1 MCNKQNGN
9 TLIDTEDRPTSVR
22 GEGVWG
28 LSDKGDW
35 IKQTKTNKQT
45 NKTKPMDTDD
55 SMVITGGKGGIW
67 GGRRD

>member
-9 TLIDTEDRPTSVR
+9 ILIDTEDRLTAVR

-35 IKQTKTNKQT
+35 IKQTNKQT
-45 NKTKPMDTDD
+45 NK
-55 SMVITGGKGGIW
+55 
-67 GGRRD
+67 